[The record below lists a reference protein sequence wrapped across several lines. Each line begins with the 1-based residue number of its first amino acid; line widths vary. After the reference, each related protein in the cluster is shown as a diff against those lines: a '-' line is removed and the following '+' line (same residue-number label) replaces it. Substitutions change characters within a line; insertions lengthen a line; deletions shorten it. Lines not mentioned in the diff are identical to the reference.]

1 MQIAIAEAHGELQHD
16 VRMELVR
23 ASGVDAKRIEVRVQD
38 GMVILT
44 GNVRSEAESWSAADA
59 VRRVPGVQSVSN
71 ETMITRETSVLP
83 ADADGDVARPWF
95 PPR

>member
-1 MQIAIAEAHGELQHD
+1 MRSDSELQHD
-16 VRMELVR
+16 ARLQLVR
-23 ASGVDAKRIEVRVQD
+23 EPGVDADRIQVHVQD
-38 GMVILT
+38 GVAILT

-83 ADADGDVARPWF
+83 ADADADAARPWF
-95 PPR
+95 P